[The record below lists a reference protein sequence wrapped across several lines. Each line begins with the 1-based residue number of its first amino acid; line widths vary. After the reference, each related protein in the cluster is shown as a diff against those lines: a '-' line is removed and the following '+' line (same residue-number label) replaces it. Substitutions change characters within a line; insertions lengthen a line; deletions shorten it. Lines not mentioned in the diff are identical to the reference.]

1 MMILSALSPRSV
13 SIAIMLA
20 GSAVPDVAMAQ
31 SSPKPTADSL
41 IDDILKYKHRPPQGR
56 AAPPATPSTAAP
68 AQETA
73 TGAVTAAEIQAVRT
87 KILPCWWTTSRKP
100 SGQVAIR
107 VEVAPDQMPVKA
119 DIVDKVR
126 YDRDPDFRAAADVA
140 HRAIMN
146 PRCQP
151 WPLSPEKYNSW
162 RIITF
167 NFDSRDY

>member
-20 GSAVPDVAMAQ
+20 GSAVPDVTMAQ
-31 SSPKPTADSL
+31 SSSPKPTVDSM
-41 IDDILKYKHRPPQGR
+41 IDDILKNKQRPLQGS
-56 AAPPATPSTAAP
+56 AAPPAAQSTAAP
-68 AQETA
+68 AQGPA
-73 TGAVTAAEIQAVRT
+73 AGAVTAAEMQALRT
-87 KILPCWWTTSRKP
+87 KIVPCWTSGPKP
-100 SGQVAIR
+100 SSRVAIR
-107 VEVAPDQMPVKA
+107 VEVAPDRTPVKA
-119 DIVDKVR
+119 DIVDKAR

-151 WPLSPEKYNSW
+151 WPLSPEKYSSW
-162 RIITF
+162 RVITF